1 MRYRVFVT
9 GSGIIQP
16 AMQALADAGCEVQ
29 TGTPADTPADL
40 IAKLQAFNPHALIV
54 RQGKITAAVQK
65 AAPALR
71 VICKHGTGTDNIDIA
86 AATAAGI
93 PVLYTPFAN
102 FESVAEHTLAL
113 MMALARQI
121 PQEDRRIRNGVF
133 DKKQYGGL
141 ELNGKTL
148 GLIGFGK
155 VARRL
160 CELAAP
166 LRMQVLVYHP
176 SAKPEPLPAHIT
188 KTADVMTVFRE
199 ADVLSLH
206 CPLTEQTRHLVN
218 RETLAA
224 MKRGALLVNTAR
236 GEIVHEAD
244 LLAALES
251 GHLGGAALDV
261 FENEPLPADHPFLK
275 MPQVICTPHV
285 AGASDYSL
293 RNMGLQSVQQ
303 VLEVLQGKTPDPVVV
318 VNPQVFEA
326 GRSSEH

>member
-1 MRYRVFVT
+1 
-9 GSGIIQP
+9 
-16 AMQALADAGCEVQ
+16 
-29 TGTPADTPADL
+29 
-40 IAKLQAFNPHALIV
+40 
-54 RQGKITAAVQK
+54 VQK
-65 AAPALR
+65 AAPALQ
-71 VICKHGTGTDNIDIA
+71 VICKHGTGTDNIDVA

-113 MMALARQI
+113 MLSLARQI
-121 PQEDRRIRNGVF
+121 PQEDRRIRSGVF
-133 DKKQYGGL
+133 DKKHYGGL

-155 VARRL
+155 IARRL
-160 CELAAP
+160 CELVAP
-166 LRMQVLVYHP
+166 LRMRVLAYHP
-176 SAKPEPLPAHIT
+176 SAKPEPLPEYIT

-236 GEIVHEAD
+236 GEIVNEAD

-251 GHLGGAALDV
+251 GQLGGAALDV
-261 FENEPLPADHPFLK
+261 FEKEPLPADHPFVN

-293 RNMGLQSVQQ
+293 RNMGMQSVQQ
-303 VLEVLQGKTPDPVVV
+303 VLAVLQGETPDPVVV
-318 VNPQVFEA
+318 VNPDVFN
-326 GRSSEH
+326 RSR